1 MTLPRPR
8 RKRLTTLQRFELLQ
22 REHHRCHLCNGKIY
36 PGQGWDVSHEI
47 PLELLG
53 ADDDTNRR
61 AAHRKCH
68 RVHTATV
75 DIPAIARAKRI
86 EAKHH
91 AGRSSSRP
99 MRGGRNDTL
108 KRKMDGTVV
117 VRATGEP
124 WQSRKVA
131 RHG

>member
-1 MTLPRPR
+1 MI
-8 RKRLTTLQRFELLQ
+8 RKRLTPQMRFDLLK
-22 REHHRCHLCNGKIY
+22 REGFSFHLCKGTIE

-47 PLELLG
+47 PLELCG
-53 ADDDTNRR
+53 SDDDANRR

-86 EAKHH
+86 QAKHH
-91 AGRSSSRP
+91 AGTASARP
-99 MRGGRNDTL
+99 MRGGRFDTL

-117 VRATGEP
+117 VRATGRP
-124 WQSRKVA
+124 FTTIAGRKLQGSA
-131 RHG
+131 P

>member
-1 MTLPRPR
+1 MI
-8 RKRLTTLQRFELLQ
+8 RKRLTTQQRFELLQ
-22 REHHRCHLCNGKIY
+22 REHHRCHLCKGQIE

-47 PLELLG
+47 PLELFG

-68 RVHTATV
+68 RTHTATV

-86 EAKHH
+86 EAKYH
-91 AGRSSSRP
+91 AGPSSRRP
-99 MRGGRNDTL
+99 MRGGRDDSL

-117 VRATGEP
+117 DRASGQP
-124 WQSRKVA
+124 WRPGRA
-131 RHG
+131 A